1 MFQNGQDALAKTV
14 AQLRP
19 AFETLNVHRGGS
31 GSTAGTA
38 TASSHCTRRLYGR
51 RFDTLP
57 RSVEESLGE
66 LGEGTVPWRQ
76 HGKRQGVKEED
87 SGVIRSVIVGSNK

>member
-14 AQLRP
+14 AQLRL
-19 AFETLNVHRGGS
+19 AFDTLNVHRGGS

-38 TASSHCTRRLYGR
+38 TASSHCTRRLDGR
-51 RFDTLP
+51 RFDTSP

-66 LGEGTVPWRQ
+66 LGEGTVPWRMASAEAQ
-76 HGKRQGVKEED
+76 KKGD